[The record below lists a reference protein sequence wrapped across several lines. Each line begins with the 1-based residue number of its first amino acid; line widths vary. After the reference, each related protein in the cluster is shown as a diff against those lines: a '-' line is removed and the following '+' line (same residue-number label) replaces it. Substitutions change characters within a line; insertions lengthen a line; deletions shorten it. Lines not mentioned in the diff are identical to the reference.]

1 MEPICSAIKAYIC
14 RSMDRIRRRRDDFSC
29 YLLIT
34 LKAGETIPPTDIQV
48 DRPTCVYHKSSSIRL
63 LRFDGQGERGSV
75 RSHHLAVMFLAAQLT
90 EAVNQRANRMAIK
103 LSLLLLLFVI

>member
-1 MEPICSAIKAYIC
+1 
-14 RSMDRIRRRRDDFSC
+14 MDRIRRRRDDFSC

-34 LKAGETIPPTDIQV
+34 LKAGETIPPHIQV

-63 LRFDGQGERGSV
+63 LRFVGQGERGSV